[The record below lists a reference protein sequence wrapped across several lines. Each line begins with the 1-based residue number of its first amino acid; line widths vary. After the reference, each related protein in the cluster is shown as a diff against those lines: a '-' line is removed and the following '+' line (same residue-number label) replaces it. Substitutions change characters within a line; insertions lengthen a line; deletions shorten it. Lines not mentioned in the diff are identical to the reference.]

1 MKNNFVKVL
10 VICAILFSMSCGH
23 GNGGKNNPNNPP
35 KPPTPLKE
43 LHVKTLTVH
52 KANAITGTVVIPE
65 DKAKVEKGDIELE
78 FNEWKPEKKAFT
90 ITPETITLANKGDKA
105 TFKISTN
112 ATSEF
117 AAWNQ
122 EITVIRSSGA
132 TADKTMEECLAT
144 LASMLT
150 WNNSITDK
158 DIILPG
164 SILGFDGLTITWES
178 SNEKA
183 CTKQGVITRDLED
196 VEVTLTA
203 TVKYKGETRTASFK
217 VTVARIMLLT
227 KKKVVNGKD
236 IISKLDFS
244 EKGSLL
250 VDKNNE
256 EELGKYEIKNIDRN
270 SKTIRLALKEIKDY
284 ANGGKLTKI
293 DDISSNLHKLEAKVV
308 EATFGETYKKL
319 FKASTILWEDIKTY
333 IIGVSKANSQDGT
346 TTIDT
351 DEQVFDYIKNV
362 YNAIATSYQEFQA
375 LNENDKT
382 TRLKAFLTTMKNN
395 VCDRN
400 AFQEEIK
407 EEDIFGILL
416 EDRKLSM
423 ENHSMRL
430 SKEKDF
436 SYVLEK
442 TTDATYPEGYK
453 LLMTAIHQKDKAWHE
468 QNGNYHT
475 ANSKLGLEAE
485 HFRKNSGLVARF
497 IYENQDQNVE
507 TYRGIISN
515 GEFLSKNAKEVLVK
529 ATIKDEKTD
538 KIEFTITEEKI
549 TQGSILRGMHELKFY
564 PELIG
569 FQE

>member
-1 MKNNFVKVL
+1 MKNNFIKVL
-10 VICAILFSMSCGH
+10 VMCAILFSMSCGH
-23 GNGGKNNPNNPP
+23 GNGGKDNPNNPP
-35 KPPTPLKE
+35 KPPTTLKE

-52 KANAITGTVVIPE
+52 EANAITGTVVIPE

-117 AAWNQ
+117 EAWNQ

-256 EELGKYEIKNIDRN
+256 EELGKYEIKNVDRN

-293 DDISSNLHKLEAKVV
+293 DDISSNLHKHEAKVV

-362 YNAIATSYQEFQA
+362 YNAIATSYQDFQA

-395 VCDRN
+395 VCDRY
-400 AFQEEIK
+400 AFQKEIK
-407 EEDIFGILL
+407 EEDFFGILL

-453 LLMTAIHQKDKAWHE
+453 LLMTAIHQKDKAWYE

-549 TQGSILRGMHELKFY
+549 TQGSILRGGHELKFY

-569 FQE
+569 FQD

>member
-23 GNGGKNNPNNPP
+23 GNSNKPEDHQD
-35 KPPTPLKE
+35 PPTTLKK
-43 LHVKTLTVH
+43 LNVKILKVH
-52 KANAITGTVVIPE
+52 KLNAITGVVVIPE
-65 DKAKVEKGDIELE
+65 DKTEVKEGDIELE
-78 FNEWKPEKKAFT
+78 FIEWKPTSFNM
-90 ITPETITLANKGDKA
+90 TPETITLANKGDKA

-117 AAWNQ
+117 ATWDQ
-122 EITVIRSSGA
+122 EITVIRSSGM
-132 TADKTMEECLAT
+132 DVSKSMEECLAT
-144 LASMLT
+144 LSSVLL
-150 WNNSITDK
+150 WNNTITDK
-158 DIILPG
+158 DIKLIDTVPN
-164 SILGFDGLTITWES
+164 FDGSTITWES

-183 CTKQGVITRDLED
+183 CTKQGVITRDLDD
-196 VEVTLTA
+196 VEVILTA
-203 TVKYKGETRTASFK
+203 TVTYNGETKTVTFK

-256 EELGKYEIKNIDRN
+256 EELGKYEIKNVDMN
-270 SKTIRLALKEIKDY
+270 SRTIRLALREIKDY

-293 DDISSNLHKLEAKVV
+293 DDISSNLHKHEAKVV

-319 FKASTILWEDIKTY
+319 FKASTILWKDVKAYVIE
-333 IIGVSKANSQDGT
+333 VSKANSQDGT
-346 TTIDT
+346 TTINT

-362 YNAIATSYQEFQA
+362 YSAIATSYQEFQA

-395 VCDRN
+395 VCDRY

-453 LLMTAIHQKDKAWHE
+453 LLMTAIHQKDKAWYE

-515 GEFLSKNAKEVLVK
+515 GEFLSKNAKEVFVK

-569 FQE
+569 FQD

>member
-1 MKNNFVKVL
+1 MKNNFIKVL

-23 GNGGKNNPNNPP
+23 GNGGKDNPNNPP

-52 KANAITGTVVIPE
+52 KANAITRTVVIPE

-78 FNEWKPEKKAFT
+78 FNEWKPEKAFT

-117 AAWNQ
+117 EAWNQ

-227 KKKVVNGKD
+227 KKKIVNGKD
-236 IISKLDFS
+236 VISKLDFS

-293 DDISSNLHKLEAKVV
+293 DDISSNLHKHEAKVV

-319 FKASTILWEDIKTY
+319 FKASTILWEDVKAY

-346 TTIDT
+346 TTINT
-351 DEQVFDYIKNV
+351 DKEVFDYIKNV
-362 YNAIATSYQEFQA
+362 YSAIATSYQDFQA

-382 TRLKAFLTTMKNN
+382 TRLKVFLTTMKNN
-395 VCDRN
+395 VCDRY
-400 AFQEEIK
+400 AFQEDIK
-407 EEDIFGILL
+407 EVDIFGILL

-423 ENHSMRL
+423 ENHFARL

-468 QNGNYHT
+468 QNGNYRT
-475 ANSKLGLEAE
+475 ANSRLELVAE
-485 HFRKNSGLVARF
+485 HFRKNNSLLARF

-538 KIEFTITEEKI
+538 KIDFDIIEEKI
-549 TQGSILRGMHELKFY
+549 TPGSILRGGHELKFY

-569 FQE
+569 FQN

>member
-1 MKNNFVKVL
+1 MKNNFIRTVVMC
-10 VICAILFSMSCGH
+10 VIVFSVSCGH
-23 GNGGKNNPNNPP
+23 GNSNKPKDHQDPP
-35 KPPTPLKE
+35 ATLKK
-43 LHVKTLTVH
+43 LNVKTLTVH
-52 KANAITGTVVIPE
+52 KANAITGTVVIDE
-65 DKAKVEKGDIELE
+65 NKTKVEKGDIELE
-78 FNEWKPEKKAFT
+78 FKEWKPEKAFT

-227 KKKVVNGKD
+227 KKKIVNGKD
-236 IISKLDFS
+236 VISKLDFS

-256 EELGKYEIKNIDRN
+256 EELGKYEIKNVDRN

-293 DDISSNLHKLEAKVV
+293 DDISSNLHKHEAKVV

-346 TTIDT
+346 TTINT

-362 YNAIATSYQEFQA
+362 YSAIATSYQDFQA

-395 VCDRN
+395 VCDRY

-416 EDRKLSM
+416 EDRKLSV

-442 TTDATYPEGYK
+442 TTDVTYPEGYK
-453 LLMTAIHQKDKAWHE
+453 LLMTAIHQKDKAWYE

-569 FQE
+569 FQD

>member
-1 MKNNFVKVL
+1 MKNNFIKVL
-10 VICAILFSMSCGH
+10 VMCAILFSMSCGH
-23 GNGGKNNPNNPP
+23 GNGGKDNPNNPP
-35 KPPTPLKE
+35 KPPTPAKKLN
-43 LHVKTLTVH
+43 VKTLTVH
-52 KANAITGTVVIPE
+52 KGNAITGTVVIDE
-65 DKAKVEKGDIELE
+65 NKTKVEKGDIELE
-78 FNEWKPEKKAFT
+78 FKEWKPGKAFS

-117 AAWNQ
+117 AAWDQ
-122 EITVIRSSGA
+122 EITVIRSSGMN
-132 TADKTMEECLAT
+132 ADKTMEECLAT

-158 DIILPG
+158 DITLPET
-164 SILGFDGLTITWES
+164 IQGFDGLTITWES

-196 VEVTLTA
+196 VEVTLTP
-203 TVKYKGETRTASFK
+203 TVKYKGETRTTSFK

-236 IISKLDFS
+236 VISKLDFS

-256 EELGKYEIKNIDRN
+256 EEMEKYEIKNIDTKA
-270 SKTIRLALKEIKDY
+270 KTIRLALKEIKDHS
-284 ANGGKLTKI
+284 NGGKLTKI
-293 DDISSNLHKLEAKVV
+293 DDIFSNLHKHEAKVV
-308 EATFGETYKKL
+308 EATFGKTYKKL

-333 IIGVSKANSQDGT
+333 VIGVSKANSQDGT
-346 TTIDT
+346 TAINT
-351 DEQVFDYIKNV
+351 DEEDFDYIKNV
-362 YNAIATSYQEFQA
+362 YGAIATSYQDFQA

-382 TRLKAFLTTMKNN
+382 TRIKAFLTTMKNN

-400 AFQEEIK
+400 AFQEDIK

-442 TTDATYPEGYK
+442 TTDATYPEGHK

-475 ANSKLGLEAE
+475 ANSRLELVAE

-515 GEFLSKNAKEVLVK
+515 EEFLSKNYAKEVLVK

-538 KIEFTITEEKI
+538 KIDFDIIEEKI
-549 TQGSILRGMHELKFY
+549 TPGSILRGGHELKFY

>member
-1 MKNNFVKVL
+1 MKNNFIKVL
-10 VICAILFSMSCGH
+10 VVCAILFSMSCGH

-52 KANAITGTVVIPE
+52 EANAITGTVVIPE

-117 AAWNQ
+117 EAWNQ

-227 KKKVVNGKD
+227 KKKIVNGKD
-236 IISKLDFS
+236 VISKLDFS

-256 EELGKYEIKNIDRN
+256 EELGKYEIKNVDRN

-293 DDISSNLHKLEAKVV
+293 DDISSNLHKHEAKVV

-346 TTIDT
+346 TTINT
-351 DEQVFDYIKNV
+351 DEQVFDYIKSV
-362 YNAIATSYQEFQA
+362 YSAIATSYQDFQA

-395 VCDRN
+395 VCDRY

-453 LLMTAIHQKDKAWHE
+453 LLMTAIHQKDKAWYE

-515 GEFLSKNAKEVLVK
+515 GEFLSKNAKEVFVK

>member
-1 MKNNFVKVL
+1 MRNSF
-10 VICAILFSMSCGH
+10 IRTIAMYAIVFSVSCGH
-23 GNGGKNNPNNPP
+23 GNSNKPEDHQD
-35 KPPTPLKE
+35 PPTTLKK
-43 LHVKTLTVH
+43 LNVKILKVH
-52 KANAITGTVVIPE
+52 KLNAITGVVVIPE
-65 DKAKVEKGDIELE
+65 DKTEVKEGDIELE
-78 FNEWKPEKKAFT
+78 FIEWKPTSFNM
-90 ITPETITLANKGDKA
+90 TPETITLANKGDKA

-117 AAWNQ
+117 EAWDQ
-122 EITVIRSSGA
+122 EITVIRSSGM
-132 TADKTMEECLAT
+132 DVSKSMEECLAT
-144 LASMLT
+144 LSSVLL
-150 WNNSITDK
+150 WNNTITDK
-158 DIILPG
+158 DIKLIDTVPN
-164 SILGFDGLTITWES
+164 FDGSTITWES

-183 CTKQGVITRDLED
+183 CTKQGVITRDLDD

-203 TVKYKGETRTASFK
+203 TVTYNGETKTVTFK
-217 VTVARIMLLT
+217 VIVARIMLLT

-236 IISKLDFS
+236 VISKLDFS

-256 EELGKYEIKNIDRN
+256 EELGKYEIKNVDMN
-270 SKTIRLALKEIKDY
+270 SKTIRLALREIKDY

-293 DDISSNLHKLEAKVV
+293 DDISSNLHKHEAKVV

-319 FKASTILWEDIKTY
+319 FKGSTILWKDVKAY
-333 IIGVSKANSQDGT
+333 VIGVSKANSEDGT
-346 TTIDT
+346 TAINT

-362 YNAIATSYQEFQA
+362 YSAIATSYQEFQA

-382 TRLKAFLTTMKNN
+382 TRLKVFLTTMKNN
-395 VCDRN
+395 VCDRY

-416 EDRKLSM
+416 EDRKLSI
-423 ENHSMRL
+423 ETHFMRV

-436 SYVLEK
+436 SYILEK
-442 TTDATYPEGYK
+442 TNDSVTYPEGYK
-453 LLMTAIHQKDKAWHE
+453 LVMKAIHQKDKAWYE
-468 QNGNYHT
+468 QNGYYHT
-475 ANSKLGLEAE
+475 EDSKLGLEAE

-515 GEFLSKNAKEVLVK
+515 GEFLSKNYAKEVFVK

-549 TQGSILRGMHELKFY
+549 TQNESLKRLHALKFY
-564 PELIG
+564 PEVIG
-569 FQE
+569 FQD

>member
-35 KPPTPLKE
+35 KPPTTLKE

-52 KANAITGTVVIPE
+52 KANAITGTVVIDE
-65 DKAKVEKGDIELE
+65 NKAKVEKGDIELE
-78 FNEWKPEKKAFT
+78 FKEWKPEKAFT

-183 CTKQGVITRDLED
+183 CTKQGIITRDLED

-203 TVKYKGETRTASFK
+203 TVTYNGETKTVTFK

-236 IISKLDFS
+236 VISKLDFS

-256 EELGKYEIKNIDRN
+256 EEMEKYEIKNIDTKA
-270 SKTIRLALKEIKDY
+270 KTIRLALKEIKDHS
-284 ANGGKLTKI
+284 NGGKLTKI
-293 DDISSNLHKLEAKVV
+293 DDIFSNLHKHEAKVV

-346 TTIDT
+346 TTINT
-351 DEQVFDYIKNV
+351 DKEVFDYIKNV
-362 YNAIATSYQEFQA
+362 YSAIATSYQDFQA

-382 TRLKAFLTTMKNN
+382 TRLKIFLTTMKNN

-475 ANSKLGLEAE
+475 ANSRLELVAE

-515 GEFLSKNAKEVLVK
+515 GEFLSKNYAKEVFVK

-549 TQGSILRGMHELKFY
+549 TQDESLKGLHALKFY
-564 PELIG
+564 PEVIG
-569 FQE
+569 FQD

>member
-1 MKNNFVKVL
+1 M
-10 VICAILFSMSCGH
+10 CAIVFSVSCGH
-23 GNGGKNNPNNPP
+23 GNSNKPEDHQD
-35 KPPTPLKE
+35 PPTTLKK
-43 LHVKTLTVH
+43 LNVKILKVH
-52 KANAITGTVVIPE
+52 KLNAITGVVVIPE
-65 DKAKVEKGDIELE
+65 DKTEVKEGDIELE
-78 FNEWKPEKKAFT
+78 FIEWKPTSFNM
-90 ITPETITLANKGDKA
+90 TPETITLANKGDKA

-183 CTKQGVITRDLED
+183 CTKQGVITRDLDD

-227 KKKVVNGKD
+227 KKKIVNGKD
-236 IISKLDFS
+236 VISKLDFS

-293 DDISSNLHKLEAKVV
+293 DDISSNLHKHEAKVV

-346 TTIDT
+346 TTINT

-362 YNAIATSYQEFQA
+362 YSAIATSYQDFQA

-395 VCDRN
+395 VCDRY

-407 EEDIFGILL
+407 EEDFFGILL

-468 QNGNYHT
+468 QNGHYHT

-515 GEFLSKNAKEVLVK
+515 GEFLSKNYAKEVFVK
-529 ATIKDEKTD
+529 ATTKDEKIG
-538 KIEFTITEEKI
+538 KIDFNILEEKI
-549 TQGSILRGMHELKFY
+549 TQNESLKGLHALKFY
-564 PELIG
+564 PEVIG
-569 FQE
+569 FQD

>member
-1 MKNNFVKVL
+1 MRNSF
-10 VICAILFSMSCGH
+10 IRTIAMCAIVFSVSCGH
-23 GNGGKNNPNNPP
+23 GNSNKPEDHQD
-35 KPPTPLKE
+35 PPTTLKK
-43 LHVKTLTVH
+43 LNVKILKVH
-52 KANAITGTVVIPE
+52 KLNAITGVVVIPE
-65 DKAKVEKGDIELE
+65 DKTEVKEGDIELE
-78 FNEWKPEKKAFT
+78 FIEWKPTSFNM
-90 ITPETITLANKGDKA
+90 TPETITLANKGDKA

-183 CTKQGVITRDLED
+183 CTKQGVITRDLDD

-227 KKKVVNGKD
+227 KKKIVNGKD
-236 IISKLDFS
+236 VISKLDFS

-293 DDISSNLHKLEAKVV
+293 DDISSNLHKHEAKVV

-346 TTIDT
+346 TTINT

-362 YNAIATSYQEFQA
+362 YSAIATSYQDFQA

-395 VCDRN
+395 VCDRY

-407 EEDIFGILL
+407 EEDFFGILL

-468 QNGNYHT
+468 QNGHYHT

-515 GEFLSKNAKEVLVK
+515 GEFLSKNYAKEVFVK
-529 ATIKDEKTD
+529 ATTKDEKIG
-538 KIEFTITEEKI
+538 KIDFNILEEKI
-549 TQGSILRGMHELKFY
+549 TQNESLKGLHALKFY
-564 PELIG
+564 PEVIG
-569 FQE
+569 FQD